1 MKAFVHQISLSITT
15 LFSFGGI
22 MMKKEPLTITQKST
36 IFSSRWQA
44 KQLLRQLRPEEAV
57 KIYNEVVK
65 EIKNVREKSH

>member
-1 MKAFVHQISLSITT
+1 
-15 LFSFGGI
+15 
-22 MMKKEPLTITQKST
+22 MKKEQLTTVEKST
-36 IFSSRWQA
+36 ILSLREQA

>member
-1 MKAFVHQISLSITT
+1 ME
-15 LFSFGGI
+15 
-22 MMKKEPLTITQKST
+22 KKPLTITQKST